1 MYIIVINLNAT
12 VFFLE
17 REVKDLFKY
26 KNIEELYRLRDITK
40 TNVIS
45 GDKKSLSSSI
55 IFEVKDAVFLNIDEN
70 TSDFIFYNFKEF
82 LTSINFEFKI
92 IIRNEKLDIDKY
104 IENMIKMVDDEIKN
118 SEIFEEFIDE
128 TIENLKKENLYQK
141 KVYIVI
147 KSDVNEKG
155 VENVENLLKKLVEIG
170 CTVIRIDNERIK
182 EVLFESMNK
191 GVTYED

>member
-1 MYIIVINLNAT
+1 M
-12 VFFLE
+12 
-17 REVKDLFKY
+17 FKY

-118 SEIFEEFIDE
+118 SEIFERSYWRNNRKFEKREFIS
-128 TIENLKKENLYQK
+128 KESIYCN
-141 KVYIVI
+141 
-147 KSDVNEKG
+147 
-155 VENVENLLKKLVEIG
+155 
-170 CTVIRIDNERIK
+170 
-182 EVLFESMNK
+182 
-191 GVTYED
+191 

>member
-1 MYIIVINLNAT
+1 M
-12 VFFLE
+12 
-17 REVKDLFKY
+17 FKY

-118 SEIFEEFIDE
+118 SEIFERS
-128 TIENLKKENLYQK
+128 Y
-141 KVYIVI
+141 
-147 KSDVNEKG
+147 
-155 VENVENLLKKLVEIG
+155 
-170 CTVIRIDNERIK
+170 
-182 EVLFESMNK
+182 
-191 GVTYED
+191 

>member
-1 MYIIVINLNAT
+1 
-12 VFFLE
+12 
-17 REVKDLFKY
+17 
-26 KNIEELYRLRDITK
+26 
-40 TNVIS
+40 
-45 GDKKSLSSSI
+45 
-55 IFEVKDAVFLNIDEN
+55 
-70 TSDFIFYNFKEF
+70 
-82 LTSINFEFKI
+82 
-92 IIRNEKLDIDKY
+92 
-104 IENMIKMVDDEIKN
+104 MIKMVDDEIKN

>member
-1 MYIIVINLNAT
+1 M
-12 VFFLE
+12 
-17 REVKDLFKY
+17 FKY

-40 TNVIS
+40 TNVVS

-55 IFEVKDAVFLNIDEN
+55 IFEIKDAVFLNIDEN

>member
-1 MYIIVINLNAT
+1 MI
-12 VFFLE
+12 
-17 REVKDLFKY
+17 KY
-26 KNIEELYRLRDITK
+26 KNIDELYELRDITN

-45 GDKKSLSSSI
+45 GGKKGLSSSI

-82 LTSINFEFKI
+82 LTGINFEYKI

-104 IENMIKMVDDEIKN
+104 IENMVKMVDDEIKN

-128 TIENLKKENLYQK
+128 TVENLKKENLYQK
-141 KVYIVI
+141 KVYLVI
-147 KSDVNEKG
+147 KNDINEKG

-170 CTVIRIDNERIK
+170 CTIIRIDNERIK
-182 EVLFESMNK
+182 GVLFESMNK
-191 GVTYED
+191 GVIYED